1 MHNDEIRSDLNPIC
15 NSLFL
20 KEKQLKATYSNQE
33 AIHNMKEYILHSTT
47 PCELRYGLEYLYLN
61 GFFHELPQL
70 IDINLASSYAVNQ
83 QWGWVYQLLLE
94 RYRDQT
100 DPNVF
105 LAKVATIH
113 PLEDHM
119 AFLKT
124 LMHIYGNNALHRYNV
139 FGLYLDDIQEYLRN
153 MDNNFLKDLFQ
164 FRVDE
169 VLFHYH
175 WKRNELVIS
184 RKYAFRLINHFHNDY
199 KVGLIHN
206 VLAYTYIFESYEQA
220 MYHAQQALYLSQ
232 NCPFKDL
239 EYLVTQNT
247 IPFVSSIHEKAE
259 GITSEDKGE
268 IAHLAIARGD
278 VEEAIQYL
286 RSFSNL
292 SPFKEYY
299 LGKAEQNM
307 DLLQRSYNRFIQE
320 QSDYFFARLPLNEMQ
335 KIKRNCKN

>member
-1 MHNDEIRSDLNPIC
+1 MDKH
-15 NSLFL
+15 
-20 KEKQLKATYSNQE
+20 LKATYSNQE
-33 AIHNMKEYILHSTT
+33 AIHKMKEYILDSTT

-61 GFFHELPQL
+61 GFFHELPKL
-70 IDINLASSYAVNQ
+70 ININLASPHEVNQ

-100 DPNVF
+100 DPNIF

-119 AFLKT
+119 AYLKM
-124 LMHIYGNNALHRYNV
+124 LMNIYGNNALHRYNV
-139 FGLYLDDIQEYLRN
+139 FGLYLDDVQEYLRN
-153 MDNNFLKDLFQ
+153 MENMFLKELFQ

-175 WKRNELVIS
+175 WKRNELVIG

-206 VLAYTYIFESYEQA
+206 VLAYTYIFESYEHA
-220 MYHAQQALYLSQ
+220 MYHAYQALSLSK

-247 IPFVSSIHEKAE
+247 IPFISSVYGKAE
-259 GITSEDKGE
+259 GISSKDKGE
-268 IAHLAIARGD
+268 IAHLAIARGE
-278 VEEAIQYL
+278 VEEAIHYL
-286 RSFSNL
+286 RSFTNL

-299 LGKAEQNM
+299 LGKAEQNI

-320 QSDYFFARLPLNEMQ
+320 QSDYFFARLPLNEIR
-335 KIKRNCKN
+335 KLKGE